1 MGKKMQWLI
10 DAYDKGVLGS
20 TFKFRLIDGGKD
32 YGTVRNYSEE
42 IAKEID
48 EEVNRIVMKG
58 YDRCEKILN
67 EHIDKLHALAQ
78 YLMEHEK
85 IDGENFVKLMDG
97 TEDPSERSDS

>member
-1 MGKKMQWLI
+1 
-10 DAYDKGVLGS
+10 
-20 TFKFRLIDGGKD
+20 
-32 YGTVRNYSEE
+32 
-42 IAKEID
+42 
-48 EEVNRIVMKG
+48 MKG

-67 EHIDKLHALAQ
+67 DHIDKLHALAQ